1 MSDECPASKQVG
13 VTMRTTTIAAIALL
27 LVSQVAYG
35 SPETTLKRQYNKA
48 IKQAVSKHETQTLL
62 WVGNGLLNGY
72 VFTEDAAGIR
82 YFVSVE
88 KDLSMA
94 AQYFTTAVDRG
105 DRVAGV
111 LLGIMNR
118 QGLGMP
124 KNLERA
130 AELLKQNKT
139 GFYNAEGEY
148 GLVLHEQLRNE
159 SIAVDRKE
167 AITHDMIQSLVVA
180 ERAGYLPAI
189 NALSQ
194 IYEEGKFTESDARYS
209 AQLRERSKS
218 IAEQKIRLNSAI
230 ADAQQRMTTYRKAAK
245 KSQWTFDALLF
256 LATVGAIGSVSLANS
271 AGSCAVGCSPPSVV
285 DLMNWGVL

>member
-1 MSDECPASKQVG
+1 MPK
-13 VTMRTTTIAAIALL
+13 TTIAIIALL
-27 LVSQVAYG
+27 LISGVAYG
-35 SPETTLKRQYNKA
+35 SPETTLKRQYTAA
-48 IKQAVSKHETQTLL
+48 IKQSVSKHETRTLL

-72 VFTEDAAGIR
+72 VFTEDTAGIR
-82 YFVSVE
+82 YFVSVD

-94 AQYFTTAVDRG
+94 KEYFTAAMNRG

-130 AELLKQNKT
+130 ADLLRQNKN
-139 GFYNAEGEY
+139 GFYDAEGEY
-148 GLVLHEQLRNE
+148 GLVLHEQLRNDL
-159 SIAVDRKE
+159 IAVDRKE
-167 AITHDMIQSLVVA
+167 AIKHEMLQSLVVA
-180 ERAGYLPAI
+180 EQAGYLPAI

-194 IYEEGKFTESDARYS
+194 IYEEGKFIESDARYS

-218 IAEQKIRLNSAI
+218 IAEQKVRLNSAI
-230 ADAQQRMTTYRKAAK
+230 ADAQQRMNTYRKAAT

-256 LATVGAIGSVSLANS
+256 LATVGTIASVSLANS
-271 AGSCAVGCSPPSVV
+271 AGSCTVGCSPPSVV